1 MSKIPKNIYLIYVKG
16 KFKNDALRE
25 WLEYEQEGTE
35 LVDEDVEENPLKN
48 IHLYAWTFSK
58 KYMKEFMLW
67 RNSSRFIVVK
77 KNARDYFR
85 DDSDVDEFERKLRT
99 QKIQDYVII
108 TRRPAV
114 MMEDAEESSI
124 KIKMYLTNNEIE
136 FIQLGFE
143 GVDEN
148 LYILSENIKFI
159 TTVMECM
166 TRKAVKSCVNIGIPH
181 INKRLLNLYRRDTS
195 IDYTGFDVDEL
206 AILMGYYSELF
217 IGG

>member
-35 LVDEDVEENPLKN
+35 LVDEDSEENSSKN

-99 QKIQDYVII
+99 QKIQDYVIL